1 MVKSSKTKP
10 ARKKLAVESK
20 HLHSQKKN
28 DIGQLLLTDISTLIE
43 EARQYVAQTVNT
55 TLSLLYWKIGKRI
68 KNEVLKNKRAEYGKQ
83 IIGSLAGQ
91 LIEKYGKGWNEKT
104 LRHCLRSAET
114 FSEELIVSAT
124 RRQLGWTHLKTIM
137 YLNDDL
143 QREFYIEMSIME
155 RWSTRKLQDKINSML
170 YERTA
175 ISKKPGQ
182 LIKQEI
188 KALRDEDKLTPDLV
202 FRDPYFLDFLGLKDT
217 YTEKNLEDAIL
228 RELENFILQL
238 GQGFTFV
245 ERQKRMVID
254 GEDFKLD
261 LLFYHRKLKRLVS
274 IDLKLGKFKA
284 AYKAQMELYLRWLE
298 KNEMQSGEETPVGLI
313 LCAEGNKEQIELL
326 QLDKAG
332 IKIAEY
338 LTELP
343 SKKLLQQKLH
353 QAIEISK
360 RNIENRE

>member
-1 MVKSSKTKP
+1 MSKINKINNEEQLVKDV
-10 ARKKLAVESK
+10 AL
-20 HLHSQKKN
+20 
-28 DIGQLLLTDISTLIE
+28 LIE
-43 EARQYVAQTVNT
+43 QSRQHIAQTVNS
-55 TLSLLYWKIGKRI
+55 TLTFLYWKIGKRI
-68 KNEVLKNKRAEYGKQ
+68 NSDILGYKRAKYGTR
-83 IIGSLAGQ
+83 IVASLSRQ
-91 LIEKYGKGWNEKT
+91 LQEKYGTGFQEKNI
-104 LRHCLRSAET
+104 RRMMQFAEVFPDEEIVASAM
-114 FSEELIVSAT
+114 
-124 RRQLGWTHLKTIM
+124 RQLSWTHFTLLLPLKQP
-137 YLNDDL
+137 L
-143 QREFYIEMSIME
+143 QREFYAEMCRIEK
-155 RWSTRKLQDKINSML
+155 WSVRTLREKIDSML

-188 KALRDEDKLTPDLV
+188 TALRQQDTLTPDLV
-202 FRDPYFLDFLGLKDT
+202 FRSPYFLDFLGLKNT
-217 YTEKNLEDAIL
+217 YSEKNLEDAIL
-228 RELENFILQL
+228 RELENFILEL
-238 GQGFTFV
+238 GQGFSFI

-261 LLFYHRKLKRLVS
+261 LLFYHRKLKRLVL

-284 AYKAQMELYLRWLE
+284 AYKAQMELYLRWME
-298 KNEMQSGEETPVGLI
+298 KNEMQSGEGTPLGLI

-343 SKKLLQQKLH
+343 SKKLLKQKLH

-360 RNIENRE
+360 KHIENADSAN

>member
-1 MVKSSKTKP
+1 MSKINKINN
-10 ARKKLAVESK
+10 EE
-20 HLHSQKKN
+20 
-28 DIGQLLLTDISTLIE
+28 QLLKDVALLIE
-43 EARQYVAQTVNT
+43 QSRQHIAQTVNS
-55 TLSLLYWKIGKRI
+55 TLTFLYWKIGKRI
-68 KNEVLKNKRAEYGKQ
+68 NSDVLQYKRAKYGTQ
-83 IIGSLAGQ
+83 IVAALSRQ
-91 LIEKYGKGWNEKT
+91 LQENYGKGFQEKNI
-104 LRHCLRSAET
+104 RRMMQFAEVFPDEEIVASAM
-114 FSEELIVSAT
+114 
-124 RRQLGWTHLKTIM
+124 RQLSWTHFTLLLPLKQP
-137 YLNDDL
+137 L
-143 QREFYIEMSIME
+143 QREFYAEMCRIEK
-155 RWSTRKLQDKINSML
+155 WSVRTLREKIDSML

-202 FRDPYFLDFLGLKDT
+202 FRDPYFLDFLGLKNT
-217 YTEKNLEDAIL
+217 YSEKNLEDAIL
-228 RELENFILQL
+228 HELESFILEL

-298 KNEMQSGEETPVGLI
+298 KNEMQPGEGTPVGLI

-360 RNIENRE
+360 RNIENKE